1 VATKKNTGAKP
12 VGRPSKFTQ
21 TLADNICER
30 IANGESLRSIC
41 SDEKYPAARTVHR
54 WMSENEEFCQQYARA
69 CEEREAGIFDEMLE
83 ISDTPLIGEKRK
95 VTDKGEEVSIG
106 DNVERARLMLDAR
119 KWVLSRM
126 NPKKYGDK
134 VQTELSGAVQIE
146 TRPLSDLFK

>member
-1 VATKKNTGAKP
+1 MATKKNTGAKP

-69 CEEREAGIFDEMLE
+69 REAQADLLAEQTVE
-83 ISDTPLIGEKRK
+83 IADDPKSGVDA
-95 VTDKGEEVSIG
+95 VS
-106 DNVERARLMLDAR
+106 VAHARLRIDAR
-119 KWVLSRM
+119 KWYAGKVA
-126 NPKKYGDK
+126 PKKYGDK

>member
-1 VATKKNTGAKP
+1 MATKKNTGANP

-30 IANGESLRSIC
+30 IANGESLRNIC
-41 SDEKYPAARTVHR
+41 RDAAMPNQDTVHS
-54 WMSENEEFCQQYARA
+54 WLNKDKEFSEQYTRARA
-69 CEEREAGIFDEMLE
+69 RQEDSYFEDLIE
-83 ISDTPLIGEKRK
+83 IADCVVP
-95 VTDKGEEVSIG
+95 DAAEVAK
-106 DNVERARLMLDAR
+106 ARVQIDAR

>member
-1 VATKKNTGAKP
+1 MATKKNTGAKP

-30 IANGESLRSIC
+30 IANGESLRNIC
-41 SDEKYPAARTVHR
+41 RDAAMPNQDTVHS
-54 WMSENEEFCQQYARA
+54 WLNKDKEFSEQYTRARA
-69 CEEREAGIFDEMLE
+69 RQEDSYFEDLIE
-83 ISDTPLIGEKRK
+83 IADGVIP
-95 VTDKGEEVSIG
+95 DAAEVAK
-106 DNVERARLMLDAR
+106 ARVQIDAR